1 MALKRLKPNKQEKKN
16 NSSENNTTKLDNF
29 SLLWNTIELI
39 DISKSKTNNEYY
51 HYYMKQYK
59 KDNFKFKIN
68 RFYGFNFPALFL
80 GPIYY
85 MYSGLYVGLFV
96 VLLLTLMTTQVLFNI
111 YPLIFKFVPMFLV
124 GNIIGAFLANYFV
137 LLKSVYNFNQS
148 LKYTK
153 DKQLLIQYTEKLNTK
168 RKWLNIIFSIPYSIF
183 LFYLL
188 LFINHPSYFLSPI
201 ESVQQINKEISV
213 ISTVPQ
219 KQNNH

>member
-1 MALKRLKPNKQEKKN
+1 MTQKRLKPNRQEKKN
-16 NSSENNTTKLDNF
+16 KDNISALDDF
-29 SLLWNTIELI
+29 SLLWNTIDLV

-51 HYYMKQYK
+51 HYYMGQYK
-59 KDNFKFKIN
+59 KDNFNFKLN

-85 MYSGLYVGLFV
+85 MYSGLYVGLFI
-96 VLLLTLMTTQVLFNI
+96 VLLLNLMITQLLFNI
-111 YPLIFKFVPMFLV
+111 SPLIFKFIPMFLI

-153 DKQLLIQYTEKLNTK
+153 DKQLLIQYTENLNTK
-168 RKWLNIIFSIPYSIF
+168 KKWLNIIISIPYSIF

-188 LFINHPSYFLSPI
+188 LFINHPSYFLSPV
-201 ESVQQINKEISV
+201 ESLQQINKEISV

-219 KQNNH
+219 KNSNQ

>member
-1 MALKRLKPNKQEKKN
+1 MTFNRFKPNKTEKKN
-16 NSSENNTTKLDNF
+16 NNETKLDYF

-39 DISKSKTNNEYY
+39 GISKSKDNNEYY

-59 KDNFKFKIN
+59 ADNFKFKIN

-85 MYSGLYVGLFV
+85 MYSGLYAGLFV
-96 VLLLTLMTTQVLFNI
+96 VLVLNLMITELLFNI
-111 YPLIFKFVPMFLV
+111 SPLIFKFVPMFLI

-137 LLKSVYNFNQS
+137 LLKSIYNFNQS
-148 LKYTK
+148 LKYTQ
-153 DKQLLIQYTEKLNTK
+153 DKQLLIQYTENLNTK
-168 RKWLNIIFSIPYSIF
+168 RKWFNIVISIPYSIF

-201 ESVQQINKEISV
+201 ESVDQINKEISV
-213 ISTVPQ
+213 ISSISQ

>member
-1 MALKRLKPNKQEKKN
+1 MTFNRFKPNKTEKKN
-16 NSSENNTTKLDNF
+16 NNETKLDYF

-39 DISKSKTNNEYY
+39 GISKSKDNNEYY

-59 KDNFKFKIN
+59 ADNFKFKIN

-85 MYSGLYVGLFV
+85 MYSGLYAGLFV
-96 VLLLTLMTTQVLFNI
+96 VLVLNLMITELLFNI
-111 YPLIFKFVPMFLV
+111 SPLIFKFVPMFLI

-137 LLKSVYNFNQS
+137 LLKSIYNFNQS
-148 LKYTK
+148 LKYTQ
-153 DKQLLIQYTEKLNTK
+153 DKQLLIQYTENLNTK
-168 RKWLNIIFSIPYSIF
+168 RKWFNIVISIPYSIF

-201 ESVQQINKEISV
+201 ESVDQINKEISV
-213 ISTVPQ
+213 ISSIPQ

>member
-1 MALKRLKPNKQEKKN
+1 MTFNRFKPNKTEKKN
-16 NSSENNTTKLDNF
+16 NNETKLDYF

-39 DISKSKTNNEYY
+39 GISKSKDNNEYY

-59 KDNFKFKIN
+59 ADNFKFKIN

-85 MYSGLYVGLFV
+85 MYSGLYAGLFV
-96 VLLLTLMTTQVLFNI
+96 VLVLNLMITELLFNI
-111 YPLIFKFVPMFLV
+111 SPLIFKFVPMFLI

-137 LLKSVYNFNQS
+137 LLKSIYNFNQS
-148 LKYTK
+148 LKYTQ
-153 DKQLLIQYTEKLNTK
+153 DKQLLIQYTENLNTK
-168 RKWLNIIFSIPYSIF
+168 RKWFNIVISIPYSIF

-201 ESVQQINKEISV
+201 ESVDQINKEISV
-213 ISTVPQ
+213 ISSISQT
-219 KQNNH
+219 QNNH